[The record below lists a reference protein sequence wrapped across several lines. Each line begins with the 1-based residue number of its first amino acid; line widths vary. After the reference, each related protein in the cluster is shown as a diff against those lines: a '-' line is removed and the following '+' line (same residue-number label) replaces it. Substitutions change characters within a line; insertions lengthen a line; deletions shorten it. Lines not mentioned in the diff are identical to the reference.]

1 MASASKRDRSPSP
14 TLSPRKRP
22 RQIDARHA
30 RSQPSHESGG
40 RTATIGGGIND
51 IVSSHEIFLNVL
63 SFLDAEELTK
73 VEGVS
78 RYWRS
83 MALDSHVSRAGK
95 TVSGGADYS
104 IVAIRFV
111 TTALEA
117 AIPIQVPWVIFQ
129 DFGCRSVGCDLS
141 RHR

>member
-1 MASASKRDRSPSP
+1 MLTSIELNYIIILDVFTSSTMASASKRDRSPSP

-22 RQIDARHA
+22 RQLVARHV

-95 TVSGGADYS
+95 TASLCCP
-104 IVAIRFV
+104 VAPITQSSQF
-111 TTALEA
+111 AL
-117 AIPIQVPWVIFQ
+117 
-129 DFGCRSVGCDLS
+129 
-141 RHR
+141 